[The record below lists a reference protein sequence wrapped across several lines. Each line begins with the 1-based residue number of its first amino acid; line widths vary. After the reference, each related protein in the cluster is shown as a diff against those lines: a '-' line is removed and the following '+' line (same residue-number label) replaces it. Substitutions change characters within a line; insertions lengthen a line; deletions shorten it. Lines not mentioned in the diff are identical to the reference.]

1 MVEAAR
7 IILPSTYA
15 QGQGI
20 HARYGLGG
28 KPPFLIP
35 APTCPLPST
44 VAQPPYTISYGVPVT
59 FALTLFFLAILALV
73 LTINLFGLPANWL
86 IVGMLALWR
95 FTHPDGA
102 VLDTTFWLL
111 AGGALILGE
120 VLEFGAQTLGA
131 KRYGSTG
138 KGNVG
143 GIIGA
148 VLGAIIGASFLFG
161 LGAFIGALGGAWA
174 GCYLMETGQG
184 RSRAEAR
191 QAAMGAMMGRF
202 LGITLKCGA
211 GAVIIFLAATRLL
224 E

>member
-1 MVEAAR
+1 M
-7 IILPSTYA
+7 
-15 QGQGI
+15 
-20 HARYGLGG
+20 
-28 KPPFLIP
+28 
-35 APTCPLPST
+35 
-44 VAQPPYTISYGVPVT
+44 T
-59 FALTLFFLAILALV
+59 FALTLFFLTILALV

-148 VLGAIIGASFLFG
+148 VLGAILGASFLFG
-161 LGAFIGALGGAWA
+161 LGAFIGALGGR
-174 GCYLMETGQG
+174 GP
-184 RSRAEAR
+184 
-191 QAAMGAMMGRF
+191 GATSWRPG
-202 LGITLKCGA
+202 KGA
-211 GAVIIFLAATRLL
+211 HASKHVRPPWVP
-224 E
+224 